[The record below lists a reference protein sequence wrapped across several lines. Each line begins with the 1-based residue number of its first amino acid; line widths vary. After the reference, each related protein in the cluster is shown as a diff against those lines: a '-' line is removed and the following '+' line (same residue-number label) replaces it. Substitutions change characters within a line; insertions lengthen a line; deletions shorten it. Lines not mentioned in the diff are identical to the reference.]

1 MQFIK
6 TKIPGCWQIQ
16 TKKISDHRGCFVKTF
31 QLSEY
36 ESAFKDLNFVEEY
49 YSISQKNVI
58 RGMHF
63 QEPPFEHSKLVYC
76 VCGKVVDVVL
86 DLRVDSPTFK
96 QFEIFDLSSEN
107 ANMLFITKGIAHG
120 FLSLCD
126 QTVMMYKVTSEYN
139 SQADMGILWNSFGF
153 EWPVTQP
160 ILSIRDT
167 GFMPLS
173 EYKSFFKV

>member
-1 MQFIK
+1 
-6 TKIPGCWQIQ
+6 
-16 TKKISDHRGCFVKTF
+16 
-31 QLSEY
+31 
-36 ESAFKDLNFVEEY
+36 
-49 YSISQKNVI
+49 
-58 RGMHF
+58 
-63 QEPPFEHSKLVYC
+63 
-76 VCGKVVDVVL
+76 
-86 DLRVDSPTFK
+86 
-96 QFEIFDLSSEN
+96 
-107 ANMLFITKGIAHG
+107 MLFITKGIAHG